1 MIVSP
6 ASRCA
11 GPASHAVQ
19 LEPGENVRRDGA
31 SFVAQAETA
40 WLQVRFAAGLPAGRW
55 ISLAYRGSYHDRLA
69 RPLLRFVTAGGH
81 HDQLAPAPL
90 FGRAAW
96 IGRVPDDA
104 RALLIAPVDREG
116 QFGFEVEHCR
126 TLSRRA
132 LVARL
137 WPRHPGRVLE
147 AIGARLIGRRQEAD
161 RLLARALASTPFA
174 HYDSWRRE
182 RWRDFDPDGLDAPR
196 RDWSGGPHMRIIA
209 GAATGQALQHV
220 PALLEQLARQPYPR
234 WSVAV
239 VAPEAAGATALG
251 AASASERLRLF
262 AAHDAAS
269 ALRDDLSTD
278 DLVAAIDIGD
288 ILPPYALAVLAER
301 AAAQP
306 AATVFYGDD
315 EAIDM
320 AGRYVDPRLKPDW
333 SPTFEAAG
341 GYVGRALFVRS
352 PWLTRLDAAC
362 AGDLVGADGL
372 RAVLARAQAAE
383 VEHIRRVLLTRRTA
397 RSDTEAPPGSPTP
410 SVIPSEARDPGAG
423 PAATII
429 IPNKDRADLLA
440 ACVRSLGLLA
450 APGGA
455 GIEIEIVIVDNGST
469 EPKTR
474 QLYATLTA
482 QDARLRVLERPGP
495 FNFALLCN
503 EAARTARAPVLVF
516 LNNDV
521 EARDGLWLPRLLS
534 WAARPDIG
542 AVGARLLYPS
552 GRLQHGGVVIGLGG
566 VSGHVDSGVPG
577 DDSGY
582 LRRRAA
588 PHEVAAVTA
597 ACLAVEKAK
606 FDAVGG
612 FDAEHLPVEL
622 NDIDLCLRLAERGWR
637 TLLEPASMLVHHES
651 ASRGRTAAQDARY
664 RHERE
669 FFRNRWQ
676 GQLRDD
682 RYFHP
687 SLSLKSIWTALG

>member
-1 MIVSP
+1 MIASP

-31 SFVAQAETA
+31 GFVAQAGTA
-40 WLQVRFAAGLPAGRW
+40 WLQARFAAGVPAGRW

-81 HDQLAPAPL
+81 HDRLAPAPL

-96 IGRVPDDA
+96 IGRVPHDA

-116 QFGFEVEHCR
+116 PFGFEIEHCR
-126 TLSRRA
+126 PLSRRA
-132 LVARL
+132 LVASL

-161 RLLARALASTPFA
+161 RLLARALASTPLA
-174 HYDSWRRE
+174 RYDAWRRE

-196 RDWSGGPHMRIIA
+196 SDWSTGPHVRIIA
-209 GAATGQALQHV
+209 GAATSQALQRV

-234 WSVAV
+234 WSLAV
-239 VAPEAAGATALG
+239 VAPEAAGAVALG
-251 AASASERLRLF
+251 AAPGSERLRLF

-269 ALRDDLSTD
+269 ALHDDLSTD

-315 EAIDM
+315 EAVDM

-352 PWLTRLDAAC
+352 PWLARLDAAC

-383 VEHIRRVLLTRRTA
+383 VAHIRRVLLTRRTS
-397 RSDTEAPPGSPTP
+397 RSDAATVCDFILPPEGEGAPKGRMGDVRADSRHQPGHQPGFESVAASPFRRFAPPSPSGGRIKSHAP
-410 SVIPSEARDPGAG
+410 SDARDPGDV

-429 IPNKDRADLLA
+429 IPNKDRA
-440 ACVRSLGLLA
+440 
-450 APGGA
+450 
-455 GIEIEIVIVDNGST
+455 
-469 EPKTR
+469 
-474 QLYATLTA
+474 
-482 QDARLRVLERPGP
+482 
-495 FNFALLCN
+495 
-503 EAARTARAPVLVF
+503 
-516 LNNDV
+516 
-521 EARDGLWLPRLLS
+521 
-534 WAARPDIG
+534 
-542 AVGARLLYPS
+542 
-552 GRLQHGGVVIGLGG
+552 
-566 VSGHVDSGVPG
+566 
-577 DDSGY
+577 
-582 LRRRAA
+582 
-588 PHEVAAVTA
+588 
-597 ACLAVEKAK
+597 
-606 FDAVGG
+606 
-612 FDAEHLPVEL
+612 
-622 NDIDLCLRLAERGWR
+622 
-637 TLLEPASMLVHHES
+637 
-651 ASRGRTAAQDARY
+651 
-664 RHERE
+664 
-669 FFRNRWQ
+669 
-676 GQLRDD
+676 
-682 RYFHP
+682 
-687 SLSLKSIWTALG
+687 